1 MKSYLVTMLLLL
13 PALFLGATISVIS
26 QSQDELLLE
35 FSLPEYKIEHEKLNG
50 SIWNSIS
57 CDEGAIHADEGYPEL
72 RVFSEAI
79 AIPIDGDITIQVSN
93 VKSSILK
100 NITLKPALKM
110 VLDKEE
116 VDYVFYQNTKAYLNA
131 QAYPAQLALKGETAF
146 VGDRK
151 FIPLQIFPFQY
162 RAAAKELIVNTS
174 FTIRVI
180 IQGTKSA
187 AKNWQQTEN
196 PLDPVA
202 DTFFINNSTAQSWR
216 LEKTRDTSYE
226 PPKNASYLVNEIQL
240 IVDKE
245 GIYKIGYSQL
255 NDYINT
261 MIDSLGSIMAWDLN
275 SVDPNYLELRDENG
289 TVPIFFSGESD
300 GSFDPQDYFE
310 FYGNRHMGD
319 DGYSDDYT
327 VENVYTLYLKNGLG
341 ARMAVENGGL
351 IVADASKYIV
361 PDAYEYSIHL
371 EQQLISDK
379 LGNGWSG
386 TNPNFYKEDIWFWRK
401 INAPDLDIVP
411 FELQYPKDST
421 VRTASAKVVLH
432 GLTYADN
439 LTPNQ
444 YDHDASVRINQA
456 MVNTHTWRGQ
466 TEKIFNNQ
474 SPIANSYFQ
483 HGTNYMYISLSGNT
497 VSGTREQVLLDYMEL
512 KYWRE
517 YKTSEDQIKFT
528 KPSNRP
534 AGLYQFQVE
543 GFSSS
548 DISVYKVGS
557 SIFSNCQIEPFNL
570 DGLAPWT
577 VTLQDSAASTAV
589 QYYAVTESKK
599 MLPLSFRLNIPSDLK
614 NPANNADVILVTK
627 GEFLEAEGTN
637 LLVDLWEA
645 DNHTVAKVD
654 YQDIFDEFNHGIRS
668 AESLKEFFTY
678 AYNNWNSPHL
688 KYVILLGEG
697 VNDERDNS
705 PAAKYALIPVKITW
719 TATLGSTA
727 SDSWYACIVG
737 NDIVPDISIARINI
751 WEAQQILD
759 YANKANSYRNNLQTQ
774 RLWNSHLTFSSGGKL
789 SDATDIFAQQSERI
803 RRKSVPRDYR
813 VTRVYTRASDNDY
826 AGGTFD
832 LKDAINSGTQYLQFM
847 GHGGGRIWADY
858 NLFNFNDVATLNN
871 QTYPIVV
878 SLACYA
884 SSYDTNGASSI
895 SEALVTQPNKGAI
908 ATLGFAGLGYLAQ
921 DEDWGLALTEALYKH
936 DFPTLGDA
944 TQYTLARFY
953 TTSTSISARYALT
966 NGAAL
971 LGDPLIKLNKPV
983 GNIPV
988 SAPNYVLEPGD
999 VLQVNAQFP
1008 TDVIAARLYIQKS
1021 NEVAVNVAYD
1031 LPVVNGSFSTSYTIP
1046 QGTSSQY
1053 SRTMFVA
1060 GYSPTKEY
1068 TGSSVFGVG
1077 RAAIM
1082 HHSIL
1087 PASPAWSD
1095 SVALIARAFSPEAIL
1110 SAQCKYTTNYSA
1122 GSVSWISL
1130 PLQAYPAVENAF
1142 ITPQKIPPQIT
1153 GTELAYKYL
1162 ITTASGTYESF
1173 VYTHVT
1179 RGPDLI
1185 LGDIRLENSNNS
1197 QVLKVLVQNGGDAA
1211 SINTD
1216 LRLYVLPQGSP
1227 QYLFS
1232 TQNLPPLQVDE
1243 ERWESIPLA
1252 GLGNGIIKFEVRANV
1267 SAAFP
1272 EWHLPGNFNMNNVI
1286 AMNATFNI
1294 HSVTSAGS
1302 IINSVDNNLSCE
1314 IPQGL
1319 VRENTSSIFYVNGL
1333 GALTALNQ
1341 PDIAPI
1347 KLLSYDNSASSIPSA
1362 AYEIRTY
1369 DPTLVDS
1376 LDTLINNKK
1385 LKLTF
1390 YYSVTD
1396 SLTQNLE
1403 AENTYKIYRWEALGN
1418 KWILQGGYLSAS
1430 ENKVVF
1436 EVAKQGVYA
1445 IYRNSDRIR
1454 PSIDV
1459 NVQDQE
1465 FTVGGYISGTGTIS
1479 LLLSDAN
1486 GIDVFDSSIRLYLNG
1501 IEVPEENYVNSV
1513 NLDNVNRIPI
1523 KYQLN
1528 VGRGNYTLVAD
1539 CKDVNGNFNSR
1550 ETQFIVNESFD
1561 VKNIGNYPNPIL
1573 GRAQDPKN
1581 DGRTRFTYV
1590 LTDAADEVT
1599 IKVYTVSGRL
1609 VKTFK
1614 NLPTGVGYHEYP
1626 RTLYA
1631 WDCTDESNVDLANG
1645 VYFYKLLATQ
1655 GDIRIEKTM
1664 KMAILK

>member
-13 PALFLGATISVIS
+13 PALFLGATLSVIS

-35 FSLPEYKIEHEKLNG
+35 FTLPEFQIEQEKLNG
-50 SIWNSIS
+50 STWNSIA
-57 CDEGAIHADEGYPEL
+57 CDEGAIHADEGFPEL
-72 RVFSEAI
+72 RVFSDAV
-79 AIPIDGDITIQVSN
+79 AIPIDGDISIQVSN
-93 VKSSILK
+93 VKNSVLK
-100 NITLKPALKM
+100 NINLKPALKM
-110 VLDKEE
+110 VMDKED
-116 VDYVFYQNTKAYLNA
+116 VNYIFYQNTKAYLNP
-131 QAYPAQLALKGETAF
+131 QAYPAEIVQKGDTAF
-146 VGDRK
+146 VGDRN

-162 RAAAKELIVNTS
+162 RAASKELIVNTK

-180 IQGTKSA
+180 IHGTKSA
-187 AKNWQQTEN
+187 AKSWQQTDN

-202 DTFFINNSTAQSWR
+202 DSFFINNSTSKSWR

-226 PPKNASYLVNEIQL
+226 SPKDGNYLVNEIQL

-245 GIYKIGYSQL
+245 GIYKIGYAQL

-261 MIDSLGSIMAWDLN
+261 MIDSLGSIMAWDLATVN
-275 SVDPNYLELRDENG
+275 TNYLELTDENG

-300 GSFDPQDYFE
+300 GIFDPEDYFE
-310 FYGNRHMGD
+310 FYGQQHLGD

-327 VENVYTLYLKNGLG
+327 AENVYTLYLKNGLG

-361 PDAYEYSIHL
+361 PDAYEYDIHL
-371 EQQLISDK
+371 EQQQISDK
-379 LGNGWSG
+379 LGNSWSG
-386 TNPNFYKEDIWFWRK
+386 TNPKFYKEDIWFWRK
-401 INAPDLDIVP
+401 INAPDLDIIP

-421 VRTASAKVVLH
+421 VRTASAKVVLY
-432 GLTYADN
+432 GLTYAEN
-439 LTPNQ
+439 LAPNQ

-456 MVNTHTWRGQ
+456 MVNTHSWRGQ

-474 SPIANSYFQ
+474 NPIANSYFQ

-517 YKTSEDQIKFT
+517 YKTSEDKIKFS

-534 AGLYQFQVE
+534 PGLYQFQVE

-570 DGLAPWT
+570 DGMAPWT

-589 QYYAVTESKK
+589 KYYAVTESQKL
-599 MLPLSFRLNIPSDLK
+599 LPKEYRLNIPSDLK
-614 NPANNADVILVTK
+614 NPANGADVILVTK

-637 LLVDLWEA
+637 LLVSLWEA

-654 YQDIFDEFNHGIRS
+654 YQDIFDEFNHGISS
-668 AESLKEFFTY
+668 AESLKDFFSY
-678 AYNNWNSPHL
+678 AYNNWSSPHL

-697 VNDERDNS
+697 VNDERDSS
-705 PAAKYALIPVKITW
+705 PARKYALIPVKIVW
-719 TATLGSTA
+719 TATLGATA

-737 NDIVPDISIARINI
+737 NDVVPDISIARINI

-759 YANKANSYRNNLQTQ
+759 YANKADNYRNNLQTQ
-774 RLWNSHLTFSSGGKL
+774 RLWNSHLTFTSGGKL
-789 SDATDIFAQQSERI
+789 SDATDMFAQQSERI

-813 VTRVYTRASDNDY
+813 VTRVYTRSSDSDY
-826 AGGTFD
+826 FGGTFD

-858 NLFNFNDVATLNN
+858 NLFNFNDVSTLNN

-878 SLACYA
+878 SLCCYA
-884 SSYDTNGASSI
+884 SSFDTNGASSI

-908 ATLGFAGLGYLAQ
+908 ATLGFAGLGYLSQ
-921 DEDWGLALTEALYKH
+921 DEDWGLALNEALFKH
-936 DFPTLGDA
+936 DFSTLGDA

-953 TTSTSISARYALT
+953 TTSTSSSARYALT
-966 NGAAL
+966 NGTAL
-971 LGDPLIKLNKPV
+971 LGDPLIKPQKPV

-988 SAPNYVLEPGD
+988 SAPDYVLEPGEI
-999 VLQVNAQFP
+999 LQVNAQFP
-1008 TDVIAARLYIQKS
+1008 TDVISARLYIQKP

-1031 LPVVNGSFSTSYTIP
+1031 LPVINGNFSTTYSIP
-1046 QGTSSQY
+1046 QGGSTQY
-1053 SRTMFVA
+1053 MRTMYVA
-1060 GYSPTKEY
+1060 GYSPTHEY
-1068 TGSSVFGVG
+1068 VGSSVFGVG

-1082 HHSIL
+1082 HHSTL

-1095 SVALIARAFSPEAIL
+1095 SVAFIANAFSNEAIL
-1110 SAQCKYTTNYSA
+1110 SIRCKYTLNYNP
-1122 GSVSWISL
+1122 GNVTWIDL
-1130 PLQAYPAVENAF
+1130 PMQSYPAIDNGY
-1142 ITPQKIPPQIT
+1142 ITSQKMPPQLT
-1153 GTELAYKYL
+1153 GSEVAYKYE
-1162 ITTASGTYESF
+1162 ITTESGTYESF
-1173 VYTHVT
+1173 VYNHVT

-1185 LGDIRLENSNNS
+1185 LGDIRLESTNTS
-1197 QVLKVLVQNGGDAA
+1197 QVLKVKVLNGGDAA

-1216 LRLYVLPQGSP
+1216 LSLYVLPQGGS

-1232 TQNLPPLQVDE
+1232 TQNLAPLQVDE
-1243 ERWESIPLA
+1243 ERWETIPLA
-1252 GLGNGIIKFEVRANV
+1252 GLNNGIITFEVRANWTAV
-1267 SAAFP
+1267 FP
-1272 EWHLPGNFNMNNVI
+1272 EWHLPGNYNMNNVI
-1286 AMNATFNI
+1286 TLNTTFNI
-1294 HSVTSAGS
+1294 LSVTSAGA
-1302 IINSVDNNLSCE
+1302 IFNSVDNNLSCE
-1314 IPQGL
+1314 IPAGL
-1319 VRENTSSIFYVNGL
+1319 VGQGSSSTFYINGL
-1333 GALTALNQ
+1333 GALNAQNQ

-1347 KLLSYDNSASSIPSA
+1347 RLLTFDSSASSIPSA

-1369 DPTLVDS
+1369 DSTLVDS
-1376 LDTLINNKK
+1376 TDALINNKK

-1390 YYSVTD
+1390 FYSATD
-1396 SLTQNLE
+1396 SLAQSLE
-1403 AENTYKIYRWEALGN
+1403 EDNTYKIYRWEALGN
-1418 KWILQGGYLSAS
+1418 KWILQGGNLSAS

-1436 EVAKQGVYA
+1436 EVRKQGIYT
-1445 IYRNSDRIR
+1445 IYRNSDRMR

-1486 GIDVFDSSIRLYLNG
+1486 GIDVFDNSIRLYLNG
-1501 IEVPEENYVNSV
+1501 NEVPEEDFVNSV

-1528 VGRGNYTLVAD
+1528 IGRGNYTLVAD
-1539 CKDVNGNFNSR
+1539 CKDVNGNFNTR
-1550 ETQFIVNESFD
+1550 ETQFIVNETFD
-1561 VKNIGNYPNPIL
+1561 IKNIGNYPNPVL

-1590 LTDAADEVT
+1590 LTDAADEVI

-1645 VYFYKLLATQ
+1645 VYFYKVLATQ
-1655 GDIRIEKTM
+1655 GDTRIEKTM